1 MLNNKRNQSK
11 YKPLVTIC
19 KFKDE
24 QKQDKYIL
32 KNMYGTSLWLQFD
45 SRQEAIEWA
54 KTNGYEVI
62 NFKNKEE

>member
-1 MLNNKRNQSK
+1 MLNTKRHQQ

-19 KFKDE
+19 KIKDE
-24 QKQDKYIL
+24 QKQDKYVL
-32 KNMYGTSLWLQFD
+32 KNIYGTSLWLQFD
-45 SRQEAIEWA
+45 SRLEAKEWA